1 MNFIDIA
8 YASES
13 AEVAAE
19 ASVANEGILGSMGI
33 NAPLFCFQLLNF
45 GIVLAIL
52 WFLILKPLTKK
63 LSERQKMIDDSIE
76 NSKKIEEMLKKGELG
91 FQEKIDMAKSEAGM
105 ILDRAKVESDAL
117 ADQSR
122 QKTRAEI
129 EALVETARKKIEAE
143 RTQMSAELKEQTVEI
158 VIAALQKIL
167 PEKID
172 GAKDKKMIAET
183 LSKLNYEKK

>member
-13 AEVAAE
+13 AETTA
-19 ASVANEGILGSMGI
+19 ANEGFLGSMGI

-45 GIVLAIL
+45 GIVLAVL
-52 WFLILKPLTKK
+52 WFLLLKPLAKK
-63 LSERQKMIDDSIE
+63 LSERQTMIDNSIE

-105 ILDRAKVESDAL
+105 ILERAKIESDAL

-122 QKTRAEI
+122 QQTRTEI
-129 EALVETARKKIEAE
+129 ESLVETAKKKIESE
-143 RTQMSAELKEQTVEI
+143 RVQMAAELKEQTAEI

-172 GAKDKKMIAET
+172 GAKDKKIIAET